1 LNNFDYLKNKKIL
14 IVDDEFELLEM
25 IQMIL
30 REENY
35 INITTAT
42 SVEEALSIF
51 KTNEVNL
58 AILDIMLPD
67 GNGYEILKE
76 IRKSSNIPVL
86 FLSAKDDME
95 DQYHGFSL
103 GADDYLTKPFYPKDL
118 LFRIHAILKRAYPE
132 DSKTTNLKYAII
144 YWDGAEIEKDNNF
157 IPLKAK
163 EYAILEV
170 LNRNS
175 NRIVTI
181 DNICQ
186 AVWGD
191 AYYGY
196 ENSLMAHIRK
206 IREKIEINPSHPES
220 LVTIKGLG
228 YKLIV
233 EGCR

>member
-1 LNNFDYLKNKKIL
+1 M
-14 IVDDEFELLEM
+14 DDEFEILEM

-35 INITTAT
+35 TNINTAT
-42 SVEEALSIF
+42 SVAEALSIF
-51 KTNEVNL
+51 NKNEIHL

-67 GNGYEILKE
+67 GNGFEILKE
-76 IRKSSNIPVL
+76 IRKFSNIPVL
-86 FLSAKDDME
+86 FLSAKDAME

-132 DSKTTNLKYAII
+132 DSKVTHLKHAVIH
-144 YWDGAEIEKDNNF
+144 WHSAEIEKNNAF

-181 DNICQ
+181 DNLCQ

-206 IREKIEINPSHPES
+206 IRKKIEDTPSYPES

-233 EGCR
+233 EGGR

>member
-1 LNNFDYLKNKKIL
+1 
-14 IVDDEFELLEM
+14 
-25 IQMIL
+25 
-30 REENY
+30 
-35 INITTAT
+35 
-42 SVEEALSIF
+42 
-51 KTNEVNL
+51 
-58 AILDIMLPD
+58 
-67 GNGYEILKE
+67 
-76 IRKSSNIPVL
+76 
-86 FLSAKDDME
+86 ME

-132 DSKTTNLKYAII
+132 DSKTTNLKHAII
-144 YWDGAEIEKDNNF
+144 HWDRAEVEKNNNF

-206 IREKIEINPSHPES
+206 IREKIEVNPSHPES

-233 EGCR
+233 EGGK

>member
-1 LNNFDYLKNKKIL
+1 
-14 IVDDEFELLEM
+14 M

-42 SVEEALSIF
+42 SVEEALSVF
-51 KTNEVNL
+51 KNSEVDL

-67 GNGYEILKE
+67 GNGYDILKE

-132 DSKTTNLKYAII
+132 DSKTTNLKHAII
-144 YWDGAEIEKDNNF
+144 HWDRAEIEKDNTF
-157 IPLKAK
+157 IPLKAN
-163 EYAILEV
+163 EFAILEV
-170 LNRNS
+170 LNRNN

-206 IREKIEINPSHPES
+206 IREKIEVNPSHPNS
-220 LVTIKGLG
+220 LITIKGLG

-233 EGCR
+233 EGGK